1 MSFIKS
7 VFGYGKKKETKD
19 NKDTKEEEKPNT
31 TKKDIKEESTSSN
44 TKNDSGTNYSKCK
57 AIAFPYIETKE
68 SELRVENISLF
79 DGKELIFKKLHQLF
93 VDAVKDYEFT
103 KFEDEYRPP
112 EANKNGGIDFSNK
125 EITTLIRSSGTDIIK
140 QIGRKIIKGD
150 FNLTTISFPI
160 KVMIPLTILQSI
172 ARSFFQFPFYMHLA
186 KDKDIYEK
194 MKYTIV
200 ASISSFFC
208 SSFFL
213 KPLNPVLGET
223 YEAIFLD
230 GTKVYLEQTS
240 HHPPISHYELYGP
253 NNEWY
258 YCGYSNYASS
268 AGLNSCSVTNKG
280 KRSLR
285 FKDGTFIKYDFAK
298 VRLKKFFY

>member
-7 VFGYGKKKETKD
+7 VFGFGKKKDTKDDKNNSSKKD
-19 NKDTKEEEKPNT
+19 NKEEK
-31 TKKDIKEESTSSN
+31 DLKEESTGSN
-44 TKNDSGTNYSKCK
+44 TRNDSGTNYSKCK
-57 AIAFPYIETKE
+57 AMAFPYIEMKE

-79 DGKELIFKKLHQLF
+79 DGKVLIYEKLHQMF
-93 VDAVKDYEFT
+93 VDVVKDFNQT
-103 KFEDEYRPP
+103 KFEDEFRPP
-112 EANKNGGIDFSNK
+112 EVNKNGGIEFSNK
-125 EITTLIRSSGTDIIK
+125 EITSLIRSSGTDIIK

-172 ARSFFQFPFYMHLA
+172 ARSFFQFPYYMHLA

-200 ASISSFFC
+200 ASMASFFC

-230 GTKVYLEQTS
+230 GTKIYLEQTS

-253 NNEWY
+253 NKEWY
-258 YCGYSNYASS
+258 YSGFSNYSSS
-268 AGLNSCSVTNKG
+268 AGLNSCSVTNHG
-280 KRSLR
+280 KRSVR

-298 VRLKKFFY
+298 VSF